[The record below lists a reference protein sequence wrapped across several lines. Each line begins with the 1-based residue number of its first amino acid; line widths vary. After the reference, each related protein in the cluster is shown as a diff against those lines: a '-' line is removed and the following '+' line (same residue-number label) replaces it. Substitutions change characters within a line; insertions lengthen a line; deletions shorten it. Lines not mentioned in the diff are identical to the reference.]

1 MSSSKKDH
9 DHQQGAGVAK
19 GKPSSMKAAA
29 VSEEKTPRSPQ
40 KVEKPFHREGS
51 GRGRAEGGQQGKKK
65 PTTKEERR
73 AIQVSVLCNLTTR
86 LSHMREWNKIKA
98 TPNGTIVSHPPP
110 ALSGVYHTI

>member
-19 GKPSSMKAAA
+19 GKPLSMKAAV

-40 KVEKPFHREGS
+40 KGEKPFHREGS
-51 GRGRAEGGQQGKKK
+51 GRGRGGGAEGGQQGKKK

-73 AIQVSVLCNLTTR
+73 AIQVSVLCNLIPRHSCTR
-86 LSHMREWNKIKA
+86 A
-98 TPNGTIVSHPPP
+98 
-110 ALSGVYHTI
+110 